1 MVACTV
7 CVEKGSSGMNHNKRI
22 FALGFFD
29 GVHLGHQALLAECV
43 RLAEAMEA
51 QTAAITFEHHPQSMF
66 STQVPPLL
74 STLSDRLRLLQRY
87 GIGHVRTFPVTPEVM
102 GKPWR
107 EFLLE
112 LMEAGAVGFVCGDD
126 FRFGRGGAGNAGAL
140 REFCRERQMP
150 CVIVPEQSLNG
161 IRISSSYI
169 RRQITGGDMAT
180 AVRFLGHGHML
191 TGTVVTGRRLGHRL
205 GFPTA
210 NIELPAE
217 VVCPRHGVYACRAF
231 VGEKSYM
238 AVCNVGSRPTVQGH
252 QVRTET
258 WLLDFSG
265 DLYGQAVTLEFLW
278 FLRPEQRFESVDVLK
293 EAVLQ
298 DAENTRRFFEKT

>member
-1 MVACTV
+1 M
-7 CVEKGSSGMNHNKRI
+7 KQKRV

-29 GVHLGHQALLAECV
+29 GVHLGHQALLSECA
-43 RLAEAMEA
+43 RLARELGAH
-51 QTAAITFEHHPQSMF
+51 TAAITFMEHPRSLF
-66 STQVPPLL
+66 APAPPLI
-74 STLSDRLRLLQRY
+74 STLTDRRMLLRRY
-87 GIGHVRTFPVTPEVM
+87 GVEHIYAFPVTREVM
-102 GKPWR
+102 GRNWQ

-112 LMEAGAVGFVCGDD
+112 LMEYGAAGFVCGQD
-126 FRFGRGGAGNAGAL
+126 FRFGSRAEGDVEKL
-140 REFCRERQMP
+140 RQFCRERNIP

-169 RRQITGGDMAT
+169 RRQIESGDMAT

-191 TGTVVTGRRLGHRL
+191 TGTVVTGRKLGHRL

-210 NIELPAE
+210 NIELPE
-217 VVCPRHGVYACRAF
+217 NVIVPRHGVYACRAF

-265 DLYGQAVTLEFLW
+265 DLYGQSVTLEFLW
-278 FLRPEQRFESVDVLK
+278 FLRPEQRFQSLDALK
-293 EAVLQ
+293 TAVLQ
-298 DAENTRRFFEKT
+298 DAENTRNFFVKT